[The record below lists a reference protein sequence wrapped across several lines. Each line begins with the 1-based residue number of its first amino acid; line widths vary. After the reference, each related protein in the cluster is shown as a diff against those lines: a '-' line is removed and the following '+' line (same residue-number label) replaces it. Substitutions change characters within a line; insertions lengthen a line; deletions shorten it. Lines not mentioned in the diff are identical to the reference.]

1 MEERK
6 RSLADDGSTSG
17 PSLKRERLDHE
28 LPPDA
33 AEEIET
39 FQKEAIWR
47 QMKEYQRLN
56 ERAEAEVARLKERST
71 YHEDHLRVVDAW
83 WAQLLDEMRIV
94 AGEAVSNP
102 PEDILASV
110 LFSDSETFAAH
121 LEKQKSRIVKT
132 ANALLK
138 YSGDDPQSKLKA
150 DCSRLSSEVRA
161 LRVDLESAQSEKLV
175 AEEQLDDVK
184 EKLRALEKKWDRSRS
199 KTIAKLE
206 GRDSDANVKEEE
218 GGKATAKR
226 DDTPAD
232 SKENSEA
239 AQKLEEANAVLKKIR
254 EQMSELQKAHEA
266 VVTEN
271 TKLKVEL
278 ANPIS
283 DEVVTSLPAYVSLKN
298 NFDSISARIEGLDS
312 LNEILRQE
320 NTTLNAERDTFR
332 TELGEEQT
340 AALTEN
346 TAQIA
351 RLEQDLTRVRFQRD
365 ELQANLSVL
374 KETTK
379 KESASIR
386 EIGTLAD
393 TRLARIHALEAEVA
407 RLRTDGTGI
416 VGEVEGKT
424 EQELKEMVTMLTKQ
438 NESLKAELPAL
449 EAAFEKAMKQS
460 QSKVE
465 EIVEKEEVFKRLQ
478 AEKSKADQKYF
489 AAMKSKDTLSAEMK
503 ALKHQAAKSTEVIES
518 LKEAEASVSAKLGN
532 LQKQLAKM
540 QESHEGYEKRY
551 REYVR
556 LEGESKLRVAE
567 LDERI
572 KKLAAELS
580 AKDAQLSSE
589 STSKRAAEETVA
601 ELRVQVKR
609 SKASAVTVANGEDP
623 LTVYRG
629 NEMSRLNGDGIDSSD
644 SLEQSF
650 ETARPYGSSDPPSD
664 RYDYDDYYDS
674 RRRSMARD
682 RMNGNGQDAGLD
694 GVLRDIDR
702 TWPLMSSENCN
713 PVSVA
718 LQLLDSQSSLGRGR
732 NLNSFQ
738 DTTQKLDKSLQEI
751 VNEHYLGFNDAVGK
765 YGQIMQAISAS
776 QKNVRQMKEGLLQ
789 AREELSA
796 QRSDLLPS
804 SERSQQYKEMLRL
817 IGQIQTLHSIPD
829 RLDALIA
836 SKNFLAAVSLLKSG
850 LKQISR
856 REMEGVGALVDI
868 RAYLKQQEAGLF
880 EVLVEELHNHVYLK
894 SPYTEGMWE
903 AWKTG
908 QKDLPAVSRP
918 SSASNGQITS
928 AFQSTRQNRKLGS
941 QNTSNSGVVLFND
954 GEISQPPSE
963 TQTGNPETDS
973 LQYIRLLVESLAALE
988 RLPKAFEVLSQRLP
1002 VELYQLVDKTIEEVD
1017 RRHLGRGLRVG
1028 RNQEPKNGVKRL
1040 QSKTVLP
1047 MSIANV
1053 ISPTNRDVLEDLL
1066 WTLYSKF
1073 SATLTGHRTIHD
1085 VVHVIATRPENTQR
1099 EDLAGIAEDL
1109 SFGFLEVWKSY
1120 QSEVKGLLHDYIT
1133 DDTLPVKKVGAA
1145 QGVKEQQVKSLDS
1158 LFTGSA
1164 RERGARIWKLGNAEK
1179 VADDEQDLIGILHKS
1194 VPGLV
1199 AENGVT
1205 ASTTSTST
1213 VTNGMTNAGHTVL
1226 IAPSV
1231 FNIRTLMDPTTA
1243 LLRRISALI
1252 PPNSKF
1258 RPSTFTGFFDDFLV
1272 NGFMPQLEDTVGEM
1286 FASAIGGED
1295 SFHIDEAWMT
1305 ISTYPIGK
1313 SAVALSELIDSLC
1326 RMLGSMSHYRDE
1338 YSLLVIY
1345 MLGKYYKKCYDRFRE
1360 LVGMEGATQDMK
1372 TSARWSNLEEM
1383 RALVGPILEKRE
1395 EGEDVSVE
1403 EWEEF
1408 VRMEIGV
1415 QLKLKGSQSLG
1426 AGAIIQD
1433 VSLITRMVTLYNS
1446 VKWLSARVRPMAHI
1460 EDRNGMSM
1468 RMNGASTERTT
1479 EDRPRLPLT
1488 KELTSR
1494 FDALLA
1500 TYDQL
1505 AESVLLTLRIEM
1517 RLHVTYHIE
1526 LALTDGNYSLDE
1538 KTVEPDPHVSDLNAD
1553 LVLLDERLSGAL
1565 PNWEYRFVTKGMAV
1579 LIDELLVTL
1588 AGESIRLINK
1598 VGVLKMMLNI
1608 LALQQNLKNF
1618 VSGPSDAQLARST
1631 EYWKLY
1637 ELGPA
1642 RLLEIIKTHQPPHFT
1657 FDQLK
1662 NMLRLQYSDNLA
1674 RATNENRRDS
1684 ALQARRGFNE
1694 RCIALGEYFHQIEN
1708 QEKEMEEGEEAQA
1721 PVPVA

>member
-1 MEERK
+1 M
-6 RSLADDGSTSG
+6 A
-17 PSLKRERLDHE
+17 RER
-28 LPPDA
+28 
-33 AEEIET
+33 I
-39 FQKEAIWR
+39 
-47 QMKEYQRLN
+47 
-56 ERAEAEVARLKERST
+56 
-71 YHEDHLRVVDAW
+71 
-83 WAQLLDEMRIV
+83 
-94 AGEAVSNP
+94 
-102 PEDILASV
+102 
-110 LFSDSETFAAH
+110 
-121 LEKQKSRIVKT
+121 
-132 ANALLK
+132 
-138 YSGDDPQSKLKA
+138 
-150 DCSRLSSEVRA
+150 
-161 LRVDLESAQSEKLV
+161 
-175 AEEQLDDVK
+175 
-184 EKLRALEKKWDRSRS
+184 
-199 KTIAKLE
+199 
-206 GRDSDANVKEEE
+206 
-218 GGKATAKR
+218 
-226 DDTPAD
+226 
-232 SKENSEA
+232 
-239 AQKLEEANAVLKKIR
+239 
-254 EQMSELQKAHEA
+254 
-266 VVTEN
+266 
-271 TKLKVEL
+271 
-278 ANPIS
+278 
-283 DEVVTSLPAYVSLKN
+283 
-298 NFDSISARIEGLDS
+298 
-312 LNEILRQE
+312 
-320 NTTLNAERDTFR
+320 
-332 TELGEEQT
+332 
-340 AALTEN
+340 
-346 TAQIA
+346 
-351 RLEQDLTRVRFQRD
+351 
-365 ELQANLSVL
+365 
-374 KETTK
+374 
-379 KESASIR
+379 
-386 EIGTLAD
+386 
-393 TRLARIHALEAEVA
+393 
-407 RLRTDGTGI
+407 
-416 VGEVEGKT
+416 
-424 EQELKEMVTMLTKQ
+424 
-438 NESLKAELPAL
+438 
-449 EAAFEKAMKQS
+449 
-460 QSKVE
+460 
-465 EIVEKEEVFKRLQ
+465 
-478 AEKSKADQKYF
+478 
-489 AAMKSKDTLSAEMK
+489 
-503 ALKHQAAKSTEVIES
+503 
-518 LKEAEASVSAKLGN
+518 
-532 LQKQLAKM
+532 
-540 QESHEGYEKRY
+540 
-551 REYVR
+551 
-556 LEGESKLRVAE
+556 
-567 LDERI
+567 
-572 KKLAAELS
+572 
-580 AKDAQLSSE
+580 
-589 STSKRAAEETVA
+589 
-601 ELRVQVKR
+601 
-609 SKASAVTVANGEDP
+609 
-623 LTVYRG
+623 
-629 NEMSRLNGDGIDSSD
+629 
-644 SLEQSF
+644 
-650 ETARPYGSSDPPSD
+650 
-664 RYDYDDYYDS
+664 
-674 RRRSMARD
+674 
-682 RMNGNGQDAGLD
+682 NGNGDDAGLD

-738 DTTQKLDKSLQEI
+738 DTTQKLDESLQEI

-804 SERSQQYKEMLRL
+804 SERSQQYKELLRL
-817 IGQIQTLHSIPD
+817 IGRIQTLHSIPD
-829 RLDALIA
+829 RLDELIA

-918 SSASNGQITS
+918 SSAGNS
-928 AFQSTRQNRKLGS
+928 QSTGALQFTRQNRKLGL
-941 QNTSNSGVVLFND
+941 QNTSKSGVVLFTD
-954 GEISQPPSE
+954 AELSQPPSE

-1028 RNQEPKNGVKRL
+1028 RRQEPKNGVKRL

-1047 MSIANV
+1047 ISIARV

-1085 VVHVIATRPENTQR
+1085 VVHIIATRPENAQR

-1133 DDTLPVKKVGAA
+1133 DDNLPIKKVGAA
-1145 QGVKEQQVKSLDS
+1145 QGVKEQQAKSLDS
-1158 LFTGSA
+1158 LFTGSS
-1164 RERGARIWKLGNAEK
+1164 RDRGARIWKLGNAEK
-1179 VADDEQDLIGILHKS
+1179 IADHEQDLIGILHKS

-1199 AENGVT
+1199 AENGVA
-1205 ASTTSTST
+1205 ASTASTST
-1213 VTNGMTNAGHTVL
+1213 VTNGMTNAGHRVL
-1226 IAPSV
+1226 IPPSV

-1272 NGFMPQLEDTVGEM
+1272 NGFLPQLEDTVGEM

-1305 ISTYPIGK
+1305 VSIYPIGK
-1313 SAVALSELIDSLC
+1313 SAVALSELIDNLC

-1338 YSLLVIY
+1338 YSLLVID

-1360 LVGMEGATQDMK
+1360 LVGMKGATQDMK

-1383 RALVGPILEKRE
+1383 RALVGPILGKRE
-1395 EGEDVSVE
+1395 EGENVSVE

-1408 VRMEIGV
+1408 VRKETGV
-1415 QLKLKGSQSLG
+1415 QLKLKGSQPLG

-1446 VKWLSARVRPMAHI
+1446 VKWLSARVMPMAHI
-1460 EDRNGMSM
+1460 EDKNGMSI
-1468 RMNGASTERTT
+1468 RMNGASTERAT

-1488 KELTSR
+1488 KELASR

-1517 RLHVTYHIE
+1517 RLHVTYHLE

-1538 KTVEPDPHVSDLNAD
+1538 KTVEPDPHVSNLNTD

-1598 VGVLKMMLNI
+1598 VGVLKMMHNI

-1618 VSGPSDAQLARST
+1618 VSGPSDAQLERST
-1631 EYWKLY
+1631 EYWRLY

-1642 RLLEIIKTHQPPHFT
+1642 RLLEVIKTHQPPHFT

-1694 RCIALGEYFHQIEN
+1694 RCIALGEYFHQIES
-1708 QEKEMEEGEEAQA
+1708 QEEEREEEEEAQA
-1721 PVPVA
+1721 PAPVA